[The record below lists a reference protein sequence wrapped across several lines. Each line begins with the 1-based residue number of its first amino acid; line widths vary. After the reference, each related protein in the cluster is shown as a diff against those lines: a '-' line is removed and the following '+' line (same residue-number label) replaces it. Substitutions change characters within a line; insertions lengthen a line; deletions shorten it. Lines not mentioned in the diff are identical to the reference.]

1 MPKENAT
8 VAVFDARAEAETAIT
23 ELIRT
28 GFDVRGLSLVGREPL
43 NDTSWSGVP
52 DMCAP
57 PSPGAPPGSKAAGY
71 ACIGL
76 THLEVG
82 EVFVAGALATRLVP
96 VLENASLF
104 GELSVLGAGLYT
116 VGISQGGIRM
126 CESALRSNRYLVVAH
141 GSQDDVARAKQTLA
155 RFRRNRSSG

>member
-8 VAVFDARAEAETAIT
+8 VAVFDARAEAETAIA

-43 NDTSWSGVP
+43 NDTSWSGIP
-52 DMCAP
+52 DTGDP
-57 PSPGAPPGSKAAGY
+57 PFPGAPGSKAAGY
-71 ACIGL
+71 ACVGL

-116 VGISQGGIRM
+116 VGISQGGIRL

-141 GSQDDVARAKQTLA
+141 GSQDNVARAKQTLA
-155 RFRRNRSSG
+155 RFRGNRSSG